1 MKRRQFLTLLTAT
14 GMLSGCTGNEIR
26 RSLASAQQLSNG
38 DVPSALSA
46 QIPSTGVA
54 PLDQLV
60 RKQLKSMIQELAK
73 TWGDEKVATPKEYVK
88 YTDQYKSRAIVN
100 FNTGRI
106 RVETVDEKKPDAAL
120 KAAIIS
126 TLLTPENPSKVDLLS
141 DKAVKTGQTPFLY
154 DLVVDQDKK
163 PVGTQ
168 WRANRYAEYLM
179 KHAYHVDTYNGKKR
193 RYVTFDMIQDHNQAQ
208 QKHYASY
215 VNRQSKRFGV
225 DSALIYA
232 IIETESS
239 FNPYAMSHIP
249 AYGLMQIVPQ
259 SAGRD
264 AYRFLY
270 KKDGTPTK
278 DYLFKAG
285 NNIEMGTVYL
295 HILFTRYLSNVKNA
309 KAREYC
315 CIAAY
320 NTGSGNVL
328 NAFDSNRDRAFS
340 KINAMSASAV
350 YSHLRKNLKYE
361 EARNYLY
368 KVTQK
373 KRAYV

>member
-1 MKRRQFLTLLTAT
+1 MKRRQFLTLLAAT
-14 GMLSGCTGNEIR
+14 GLLPGCTSHEIR
-26 RSLASAQQLSNG
+26 RGLNSAQQLSKG
-38 DVPSALSA
+38 DVPSAISA
-46 QIPSTGVA
+46 HIPSTGLA

-60 RKQLKSMIQELAK
+60 RDQLKNLVKELAK
-73 TWGDEKVATPKEYVK
+73 NWGDEKIATPKEYVK
-88 YTDQYKSRAIVN
+88 YTDQYLSRAIVN
-100 FNTGRI
+100 FDTGRI
-106 RVETVDEKKPDAAL
+106 RVETVDPKQPDKAL

-141 DKAVKTGQTPFLY
+141 DKAIQTGQTPFLY

-168 WRANRYAEYLM
+168 WRANRYADYLM
-179 KHAYHVDTYNGKKR
+179 KHAYTVDTYNGKKR
-193 RYVTFDMIQDHNQAQ
+193 RYVTFEMVKDHNQAQ

-215 VNRQSKRFGV
+215 VNRQSKRFGIE
-225 DSALIYA
+225 SALIYA

-270 KKDGTPTK
+270 KKDGTPSK
-278 DYLFKAG
+278 DYLFQADK
-285 NNIEMGTVYL
+285 NIEMGTVYL
-295 HILFTRYLSNVKNA
+295 HILFTRYLKDVKNP

-328 NAFDSNRDRAFS
+328 KAFDTNRSRAFT
-340 KINAMSASAV
+340 KINAMSANAV
-350 YSHLRKNLKYE
+350 YGYLRQHLKYE

-373 KRAYV
+373 KRGYV